1 MIAFVFPGQ
10 GSQTVGMGRDL
21 YERFPAAREVI
32 DLVED
37 RTRLPLKRLMWEGP
51 EADLTAT
58 QHAQVALFACGVAAW
73 KALQAGGAPQP
84 AFVAGHS
91 LGEYTAL
98 VAAGALDLE
107 PAADLVAL
115 RGRSMAA
122 APPGTMAAVLGLA
135 SEKLDEICAG
145 TEGTVVVANYN
156 SPDQLVISG
165 EPEAVRKA
173 GEKALAAGAKRVVPL
188 NVSGAFHSPL
198 MLPALGPLSEAL
210 ATAPWRD
217 ARVPVVHNVDARPNR
232 DRAAFADRLSRQLAS
247 GVRWTDCVFAM
258 RDAGVRTFVEL
269 GSGKTLTGLL
279 RRIDKALA
287 GMAVEDGPSL
297 EKALETLGSA
307 ATQPVN
313 A

>member
-10 GSQTVGMGRDL
+10 GSQTVGMGKDL
-21 YERFPAAREVI
+21 YDRFPAAKEVI
-32 DLVED
+32 DFVEE
-37 RTRLPLKRLMWEGP
+37 RSGLPLKRLMWEGP

-58 QHAQVALFACGVAAW
+58 RHAQVALFACGVAAW
-73 KALQAGGAPQP
+73 KALLAGGAPQP
-84 AFVAGHS
+84 AYVAGHS

-98 VAAGALDLE
+98 VAAGALELG
-107 PAADLVAL
+107 PATDLVAL

-122 APPGTMAAVLGLA
+122 APAGTMAAVLGVPA
-135 SEKLDEICAG
+135 EKLDEICAA

-173 GEKALAAGAKRVVPL
+173 GEAATAAGAKRVVPL

-210 ATAPWRD
+210 NKAPWSD
-217 ARVPVVHNVDARPNR
+217 AQVPVVHNVDAKPNR
-232 DRAAFADRLSRQLAS
+232 DKAAFADRLSRQLAN
-247 GVRWTDCVFAM
+247 GVRWTDCVLAM
-258 RDAGVRTFVEL
+258 RDAGVTTIVEL
-269 GSGKTLTGLL
+269 GAGKTLTGLL
-279 RRIDKALA
+279 RRIDKGLA
-287 GMAVEDGPSL
+287 GLAVEDAASL
-297 EKALETLGSA
+297 EKALEALKGE
-307 ATQPVN
+307 PVN